1 MITLAEAKQLT
12 NDKLTQEVI
21 DEFREDPIL
30 NMLEFDDTVTPNG
43 ETMTY
48 SYNRV
53 TTQPTAGTRA
63 INGEYTSQEAK
74 TTRQSADLKIMGGS
88 YKIDRALAK
97 GEKQVVDLVD
107 FQAKQKAKATKAE
120 FAHLFINGDTATEA
134 NEFDGLRVIV
144 ANKTTDFVP
153 AAAIDLSDSD
163 KIDTNYKKFLHLF
176 RQMTGKLAKSPDA
189 YLMNN
194 DMYAVFQTIADRVP
208 NIKYEKD
215 EFGNEVLKYG
225 SAVLVK
231 VGDKPGTTEPI
242 ISTDAESG
250 ETEIFAVCLGRE
262 HVHGVSLDGSPLIE
276 QRLPDF
282 TTAGAVKEGDVE
294 LIAAIV
300 AKTTKS
306 IGRISKIKIQ

>member
-1 MITLAEAKQLT
+1 MITLAETKQLT

-63 INGEYTSQEAK
+63 INGEYTAQETK
-74 TTRQSADLKIMGGS
+74 TTRQSTDLKIMGGS

-97 GEKQVVDLVD
+97 GEKQVVDQVD

-120 FAHLFINGDTATEA
+120 FAHLFINGDTATDA
-134 NEFDGLRVIV
+134 TEFDGLRVIV
-144 ANKTTDFVP
+144 ANKTTDYVP
-153 AAAIDLSDSD
+153 ADAIDLSDSD
-163 KIDTNYKKFLHLF
+163 KIDANYKKFLHAF

-208 NIKYEKD
+208 NIRYDKD

-225 SAVLVK
+225 TAFLVK
-231 VGDKPGTTEPI
+231 VGDKPGTTDPI
-242 ISTDAESG
+242 ISTDADTG
-250 ETEIFAVCLGRE
+250 ETEIFAVCLGRT
-262 HVHGVSLDGSPLIE
+262 HVHGISLDGNPLVE
-276 QRLPDF
+276 QHLPDF
-282 TTAGAVKEGDVE
+282 KTAGAVKEGDVE

-306 IGRISKIKIQ
+306 VGRISKIKIQ